1 MANLSSSNGL
11 EKRPKLRFPG
21 FDEPWKEISFSNLFD
36 FLPNNTITR
45 ANLSN
50 NGAIRNIHYGDV
62 LIKFGSVLSIRSDD
76 IPFIKNTDTVNN
88 NVFLKNGD
96 IVIADTAE
104 DETVGK
110 VTEIFDIDTE
120 KVVSGLHTIPCR
132 PKKNFAPKFLGYYM
146 NSPAY
151 HYQLFPLMQ
160 GVKVLSIS
168 KSNIVGTVIHY
179 PDILQQT
186 KITNLL
192 SLIDKKI
199 SVQRQLVEALKKY
212 KRGSLSA
219 LFPKKREITPQYRFA
234 GFTKPWEQRKL
245 GDMGSTFNGL
255 SGKTKDDFGHGEAKF
270 ITYMNVFSN
279 PIADLTMTE
288 SIEIDKKQKTVKAGD
303 VFFTTSS
310 ETPDEVGMSSVMPED
325 ADNIYLNSFCF
336 GYRPTEKFNLN
347 YLAYVLRADSFRKEM
362 TFLAQGI
369 SRYNISKNKVMEV
382 CIPVPTIEEQTKV
395 GRYFRNLDHLITL
408 HQHKYDILL
417 SLKNAL
423 LQQMFI

>member
-1 MANLSSSNGL
+1 MAKLSSSNGL

-21 FDEPWKEISFSNLFD
+21 FDEPWKETTLSALFSKSTQKNADGHITNVICNSAKLGLIPQREYFDKDIANSDNTSGYYIIRQNDFVYNPRKSSDAPYGPISS
-36 FLPNNTITR
+36 
-45 ANLSN
+45 
-50 NGAIRNIHYGDV
+50 Y
-62 LIKFGSVLSIRSDD
+62 KY
-76 IPFIKNTDTVNN
+76 
-88 NVFLKNGD
+88 
-96 IVIADTAE
+96 AE
-104 DETVGK
+104 DGIVSPLYLCFHAK
-110 VTEIFDIDTE
+110 DEINPLYYEWYFRSSAWHRYIYMSGDSGARHDRVSIKDDTFFAMPINLPSEQEQSKIASFLQSLDERIAAQE
-120 KVVSGLHTIPCR
+120 K
-132 PKKNFAPKFLGYYM
+132 
-146 NSPAY
+146 
-151 HYQLFPLMQ
+151 
-160 GVKVLSIS
+160 
-168 KSNIVGTVIHY
+168 
-179 PDILQQT
+179 
-186 KITNLL
+186 
-192 SLIDKKI
+192 
-199 SVQRQLVEALKKY
+199 LVASLKKY

-219 LFPKKREITPQYRFA
+219 LFPKKGEITPQYRFA

-288 SIEIDKKQKTVKAGD
+288 SIEIDKKQKSVKAGD

-336 GYRPTEKFNLN
+336 GYRPTEKFDLN

-395 GRYFRNLDHLITL
+395 GRYFRNLDNLITL
-408 HQHKYDILL
+408 HQHKYDTLL